1 MTIKAVSFLDGEF
14 TSNLPGYVQ
23 DDALTLSGNAR
34 QVLSKRY
41 LRRGPNGEVET
52 PAGLFY
58 RVARFVGR
66 ADLEHG
72 ATTRMADQTI
82 GRFYQL
88 LSTARF
94 LPNTPTFTGA
104 GTPLGQLAA
113 CFVLPLA
120 DDMGKEPEGIFN
132 TLRDAALIQQ
142 TGGGNG
148 FSFGRLRRKGARV
161 STSQGA
167 ASGPVS
173 FLEVFDKAFGAVAQG
188 GSRRGANMAVLPVSH
203 PDILEFIT
211 CKAEE
216 GRIANFNIS
225 VAVTDA
231 FMFAVRE
238 DGPFDLIN
246 PEDGSVAR
254 TVQARDIYREIVKYA
269 HKNGEPG
276 MLFIDA
282 ANASNPVPHIGQY
295 EATNPCVTG
304 DTLIYTAFGLHRA
317 EDLYDKQVLSQVTLD
332 SRFGESARFSPA
344 SSVLFKTGRRP
355 VYQVKT
361 KEGYSLKATSDHQ
374 IMTPEG
380 WVEVARLI
388 PGSKVH
394 ILNQK
399 GGFGEGGSL
408 SEGRV
413 MGWLMGDGTFNI
425 GGNLEGGKAGL
436 MFFGDEQAL
445 APQFAGYVNEL
456 LIDHKHKNVG
466 HPDRQYTVGV
476 LAVEERAESRIV
488 SSRLKHYLADRG
500 FASKDAI
507 PSVVFAGS
515 EEMQMGFLQGLFS
528 ADGTVLDNVDKGVSV
543 RLWSNNAAV
552 LEGTQQLLLNFG
564 VASKIFYNRK
574 VAALKS
580 MPNGQGGHK
589 DYQTKDGHELVV
601 SKDNLFR
608 FQQEIGFLV
617 PAKTDKLAN
626 AMASY
631 GKRGPYSEYY
641 VATVESVTP
650 MGVETVYD
658 LNEPLTHS
666 FIANGIVVHNC
677 GEQYLLP
684 HENCCLG
691 SVNLAKHVGRDTFGD
706 LVVDWAA
713 LAATVSDAVHFLDN
727 VVTANAYVPAVPK
740 LREAG
745 LRARRIGLGIM
756 GLGDLFYLLGV
767 RYGSD
772 EGQELAG
779 QIMEFVRYH
788 AMARSVTLAVTRGCF
803 PAYQGSVYQ
812 TDTWRTPEPLTP
824 FSRPFRRPHLDW
836 DLLRER
842 IRTHGIR
849 NAAQTT
855 IAPTGTLSTVADC
868 EGYGCEPV
876 FALGY
881 IRHFKDGDRDVTL
894 PYTSPLFELALNATG
909 LSEDRKAAIRAYV
922 AEHGTCQTLSELPLA
937 LRHTFAVSADI
948 SAEEHVRMQAALQ
961 AFVDNSLSKT
971 CNFPEGATEAD
982 VDRAYQL
989 AWELGCKGLTVY
1001 VTGSRNQ
1008 VVLETKATQA
1018 AKATPD
1024 AGLVSLTNGVAELT
1038 IDPQGVIID
1047 GENRFAA
1054 SLRMASHLV
1063 ERQRP
1068 DKLTGITYK
1077 KQTPL
1082 GAAYITVNSDA
1093 EGEPFEVFLN
1103 VGKAGSETSAVS
1115 EAIGRLISNTLRM
1128 PSPLSPGARLGE
1140 VAQSL
1145 MGIGGDRGMG
1155 FGVKRVKSLADA
1167 IGQVLGGH
1175 LIGDHTHDE
1184 DEAAQP
1190 PAASSPIIESA
1201 PRLIGELCPECGE
1214 AALLNIEGCKK
1225 CYACN
1230 YSEC

>member
-1 MTIKAVSFLDGEF
+1 MNQPTAFLDGQF
-14 TSNLPGYVQ
+14 SKVLPHYV
-23 DDALTLSGNAR
+23 DDRQLHLPANAM

-41 LRRGPNGEVET
+41 LWKKDGNAET
-52 PAGLFY
+52 PAGMFY
-58 RVARFVGR
+58 RVARWVGLGDI
-66 ADLEHG
+66 ATG
-72 ATTRMADQTI
+72 ATERIAEITVE
-82 GRFYQL
+82 RFYDL
-88 LSTARF
+88 LASGKF
-94 LPNTPTFTGA
+94 LPNSPTFTGA

-113 CFVLPLA
+113 CFVLPLE
-120 DDMGKEPEGIFN
+120 DDMGVHEDGIFSI
-132 TLRDAALIQQ
+132 LRKAVLIQK

-148 FSFGRLRRKGARV
+148 FSFGRLRPKGSLV
-161 STSQGA
+161 STSGGVA
-167 ASGPVS
+167 TGPVG
-173 FLEVFDKAFGAVAQG
+173 FLGVFDKAFGEVAQG
-188 GSRRGANMAVLPVSH
+188 GSRRGANMAVLPVWH
-203 PDILEFIT
+203 PDIEEFIA
-211 CKAEE
+211 CKANE
-216 GRIANFNIS
+216 GKIANFNIS
-225 VAVTDA
+225 VAITDD
-231 FMFAVRE
+231 FMDCVQHDLDFELLNPHYDPTSTAVPRVAKLVKARYL
-238 DGPFDLIN
+238 FDLI
-246 PEDGSVAR
+246 
-254 TVQARDIYREIVKYA
+254 VKHA
-269 HKNGEPG
+269 HQNGEPG
-276 MLFIDA
+276 VLFIDA
-282 ANASNPVPHIGQY
+282 ANASNPVPHIAQY

-684 HENCCLG
+684 YENCCLG
-691 SVNLAKHVGRDTFGD
+691 SINLAKHTQENSDGD
-706 LVVDWAA
+706 VDVDWIA
-713 LAATVSDAVHFLDN
+713 LALTIADATHFLDN
-727 VVTANAYVPAVPK
+727 VVTVNSYVPAVPELK
-740 LREAG
+740 AAG
-745 LRARRIGLGIM
+745 QRARRIGLGIM
-756 GLGDLFYLLGV
+756 GLGDLFYAMGI
-767 RYGSD
+767 RYGSPAA
-772 EGQELAG
+772 QELAA

-788 AMARSVTLAVTRGCF
+788 AMSKSITLAAARGSF
-803 PAYQGSVYQ
+803 PAYYGSIYEQGQWEVPRSIVDYSMNFG
-812 TDTWRTPEPLTP
+812 RPPLYWTE
-824 FSRPFRRPHLDW
+824 LK
-836 DLLRER
+836 
-842 IRTHGIR
+842 IRLAENGIR

-855 IAPTGTLSTVADC
+855 IAPTGTLSTVSGV

-881 IRHFKDGDRDVTL
+881 IRHFKDGDNDVEL
-894 PYTSPLFELALNATG
+894 NYTSPLFAAALDKVSWLSDARKEEIRKHVATYG
-909 LSEDRKAAIRAYV
+909 S
-922 AEHGTCQTLSELPLA
+922 CQDIHDLPESI
-937 LRHTFAVSADI
+937 RHTFVVTSDI
-948 SAEEHVRMQAALQ
+948 TAQEHVQMQAVLQ
-961 AFVDNSLSKT
+961 AFVDNSISKT
-971 CNFPEGATEAD
+971 VNFPSTATTDD
-982 VDRAYQL
+982 VATAYRL
-989 AWELGCKGLTVY
+989 AWALSCKGITVY
-1001 VTGSRNQ
+1001 IEGSRQQ
-1008 VVLETKATQA
+1008 VVLETKATQQAKAKEAGDGLRIQNKDAVNIRIQPDVVIEMPMKVDLA
-1018 AKATPD
+1018 ALTPKRKRPNALHGTTYRKATP
-1024 AGLVSLTNGVAELT
+1024 
-1038 IDPQGVIID
+1038 
-1047 GENRFAA
+1047 
-1054 SLRMASHLV
+1054 
-1063 ERQRP
+1063 
-1068 DKLTGITYK
+1068 
-1077 KQTPL
+1077 L
-1082 GAAYITVNSDA
+1082 GKAYVTVNSDD
-1093 EGEPFEVFLN
+1093 EGEPLEVFVN
-1103 VGKAGSETSAVS
+1103 VGKAGSETAAIS
-1115 EAIGRLISNTLRM
+1115 EAFGRLISLVLRLHSDITPTARLRM
-1128 PSPLSPGARLGE
+1128 IEGMLR
-1140 VAQSL
+1140 
-1145 MGIGGDRGMG
+1145 GIGGGRALG
-1155 FGVKRVKSLADA
+1155 FGPNKIASLPDGIARVIHDHLQRDTLA
-1167 IGQVLGGH
+1167 
-1175 LIGDHTHDE
+1175 T
-1184 DEAAQP
+1184 
-1190 PAASSPIIESA
+1190 IIELETGAQADPHPAKSHLFA
-1201 PRLIGELCPECGE
+1201 EICPECGE
-1214 AALLNIEGCKK
+1214 ASFINTEGCKK
-1225 CYACN
+1225 CHNCG